1 MYEQNTHLNEAV
13 QPDSYVCDMLPRK
26 RMNS

>member
-1 MYEQNTHLNEAV
+1 MYGQNTHLDEAV
-13 QPDSYVCDMLPRK
+13 QPDSYVCDMLLRK